1 MVPAALP
8 WRLIRFR
15 VGKHCELRYQSP
27 NATTNEERGRRC
39 GPSAPRIPVLA
50 AWECES
56 VTLIAIFEPCAPPW
70 IAGINRGDMGFEQ
83 VVQPSRTGSFFK
95 GQIEASA
102 CPGLLLPG
110 SSGDNLMAGF
120 GDRCGHRQT
129 ERPRPRGLSPTARQE

>member
-56 VTLIAIFEPCAPPW
+56 VTLIAIFEQCAPPG
-70 IAGINRGDMGFEQ
+70 IAGNKRGDMRLEQ
-83 VVQPSRTGSFFK
+83 VVQPSRPGSFFK
-95 GQIEASA
+95 GHKQASA
-102 CPGLLLPG
+102 QPLNELQNRCRFGLDDRLHYQLATP
-110 SSGDNLMAGF
+110 F
-120 GDRCGHRQT
+120 GRVRD
-129 ERPRPRGLSPTARQE
+129 